1 MGTLLVQIV
10 GIALIGT
17 ILSLLLRQY
26 KPEYAVLAGLA
37 TTLLMLALALHW
49 LEPVLERVRLL
60 FEQTGLPAEDGAIV
74 LRALGIC
81 LLAQFAVDLCRD
93 AGENAIASKVELAA
107 KLAVVWTALPLF
119 DRLLS
124 VAVVLIGG

>member
-60 FEQTGLPAEDGAIV
+60 FEQTGLPAEDRAIV